1 VKPDLK
7 PFVEAV
13 HEKDIKKAREKLE
26 EINRGL
32 DPNDEFWKG
41 YRLALHG
48 IIAALEA
55 GDELTVIRRIVNGG
69 YARQQIQELHNQV
82 NARLSDAFR
91 PKDERGF
98 DTAWVDVLKI
108 FLSEMRAT

>member
-13 HEKDIKKAREKLE
+13 REKDIKRAREKLE

-48 IIAALEA
+48 MIAAIEA
-55 GDELTVIRRIVNGG
+55 GDELTVIRRILNGG
-69 YARQQIQELHNQV
+69 YTRQHIQELLNQA
-82 NARLSDAFR
+82 NARLSDVFR

-108 FLSEMRAT
+108 FSQLA

>member
-1 VKPDLK
+1 MKLDLK
-7 PFVEAV
+7 PFVGAV
-13 HEKDIKKAREKLE
+13 REKDIKMAREKLE

-48 IIAALEA
+48 MIVALEA

-69 YARQQIQELHNQV
+69 YARQHIQELLNQA
-82 NARLSDAFR
+82 NARLSEAFR
-91 PKDERGF
+91 PNDERGF

-108 FLSEMRAT
+108 FLSEMRGT